1 MLEGFD
7 DVTRPVLVDDATRPR
22 AIICY
27 DSIHV
32 IYGARDP
39 FSGAP
44 VVPRAAPRR
53 EARGA

>member
-1 MLEGFD
+1 MSRG
-7 DVTRPVLVDDATRPR
+7 PVLVDDATRPR

-44 VVPRAAPRR
+44 VVPRAVRR
-53 EARGA
+53 LKARGKCYHGG